1 MEMKLNHIYCGDC
14 LSVMRDMEDNGFS
27 KEITE
32 DIGTQVEIESIRQ
45 QSFNVA
51 MAGTL
56 VMYDRII
63 KQKDK
68 II

>member
-1 MEMKLNHIYCGDC
+1 MKLNHIYCGDC